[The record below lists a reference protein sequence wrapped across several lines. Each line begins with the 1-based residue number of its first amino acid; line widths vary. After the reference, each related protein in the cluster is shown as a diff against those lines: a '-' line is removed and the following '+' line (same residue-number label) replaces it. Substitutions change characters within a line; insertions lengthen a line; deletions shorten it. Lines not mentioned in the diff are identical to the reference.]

1 MYKVRNTE
9 RNTSYKFKTLEEC
22 INFINGEVHVVIN
35 NEYENDE
42 IDKYVVEDI
51 LFNLDEKIRKQ
62 NGYSHPDLVNDSWI
76 IEGNHINDNDS
87 FETWCASLSSEDIDL
102 VDKLDNMCN
111 NEINEELYD
120 LVNKNESQY
129 YPRIEKYIK
138 EHIMNYKDFIITE
151 TYALYN
157 QELTDSNEDW
167 TWGLYNCDE
176 IYVRAI
182 ADSLGFLWL
191 VN

>member
-1 MYKVRNTE
+1 MSVENE
-9 RNTSYKFKTLEEC
+9 DNFK
-22 INFINGEVHVVIN
+22 
-35 NEYENDE
+35 
-42 IDKYVVEDI
+42 K
-51 LFNLDEKIRKQ
+51 
-62 NGYSHPDLVNDSWI
+62 
-76 IEGNHINDNDS
+76 
-87 FETWCASLSSEDIDL
+87 WCASLSSEDIDL

-138 EHIMNYKDFIITE
+138 EHIMDYKDFIITE

-157 QELTDSNEDW
+157 QELTDSNENW